1 MSAHA
6 SRFACPPRL
15 TAGMAAI
22 LAGATGIA
30 TAMIWLGASPGASDP
45 APVLDSL
52 PAAVAEH
59 NVPERVAADG
69 IRARPKCPGCGVI
82 VSMREVDLQG
92 EASSQAVAGG
102 VLTENSEEARLTPAR
117 SHEITIRMADGSG
130 RVINHAS
137 PASWRPGERVVVI
150 DGASPSGR

>member
-15 TAGMAAI
+15 TAGMAAV

-30 TAMIWLGASPGASDP
+30 TTMIWLGASSGASDP
-45 APVLDSL
+45 VPALDSL
-52 PAAVAEH
+52 PAVGAAQ
-59 NVPERVAADG
+59 NVPERAVDG

-92 EASSQAVAGG
+92 EASSQNAAGG
-102 VLTENSEEARLTPAR
+102 VLTENSKEAQLTSAR
-117 SHEITIRMADGSG
+117 SHEITIRMADGSS

-137 PASWRPGERVVVI
+137 PANWRPGERVVVI
-150 DGASPSGR
+150 DSASPSGR